1 MRTILNTFAA
11 ATTAVLLAAC
21 ALLQPLNADDDARR
35 AAKITLT
42 AYEATQQAILI
53 YARLQPCEAETTVGP
68 LCRDEKLWS
77 KIKTVEAAA
86 TKAIAAATPVLNGQA
101 ADEGQLIAALIAI
114 ENVKQAVGQAQTK
127 LKGPTP

>member
-1 MRTILNTFAA
+1 MRTILTTFAV
-11 ATTAVLLAAC
+11 ATVAMLLTAC
-21 ALLQPLNADDDARR
+21 ALLQPLNADGDARR

-53 YARLQPCEAETTVGP
+53 YARLAPCETEAAVGP
-68 LCRDEKLWS
+68 LCRDAKLWT

-86 TKAIAAATPVLNGQA
+86 TKAIAAATPLLNGAQ
-101 ADEGQLIAALIAI
+101 ADEGQLIAALTAI
-114 ENVKQAVGQAQTK
+114 ENVKQAVTDAQTK

>member
-11 ATTAVLLAAC
+11 STMAVLLAAC

-53 YARLQPCEAETTVGP
+53 YARLPACEAPTAVAP
-68 LCRDEKLWS
+68 LCRDAKLWT

-86 TKAIAAATPVLNGQA
+86 TKAIAESTPVLNGQA
-101 ADEGQLIAALIAI
+101 VDAGQLLAALIAI
-114 ENVKQAVGQAQTK
+114 ENVKQAVAQAQTK